1 MIIYI
6 CDVYLDTSIILT
18 RAHGDEIFTKRYLST
33 TLKQSVTGDMP
44 LCILRSRGV
53 APESARYSVSDHQKL
68 LRRSSVQK
76 LDLLLTC

>member
-1 MIIYI
+1 MNICMYIYTYEYIYI
-6 CDVYLDTSIILT
+6 YEYIYNVYLDTSIILT

-68 LRRSSVQK
+68 
-76 LDLLLTC
+76 